1 MSPGGSAPRV
11 PRPVVVVGDANVDL
25 VLRGDVVPRFGQVE
39 QLADSGDLV
48 LGGSASIAASG
59 IARLGVPTSLVARV
73 GADTFG
79 TFTLEALRRH
89 GVDVESVEV
98 ADAEP
103 TGLSVILS
111 TPADRAI
118 LTVPGTIPT
127 LTGERVT
134 EVLDARADRPGL
146 LHVASYFLQP
156 GLARALPGVLARAR
170 EQGWTTSLD
179 TNWDPDEKWAGLDE
193 VLPHL
198 DLLLPNRNELRA
210 IAGALG
216 EEVGPGDGVDDGA
229 AGHGRDSGVGTGRA
243 GDSRADDVALAIR
256 LARRGPRVVVKDGA
270 DGGWSVGA
278 AGVVVRAPGIAV
290 EVVDTT
296 GAGDSFDAGYL
307 AALAYGF
314 DDEQTRVRWATTA
327 GSLSTL
333 GSGGTGRQATLDE
346 LERVLAR

>member
-1 MSPGGSAPRV
+1 MTATGLPPYAPL
-11 PRPVVVVGDANVDL
+11 PVVVAGDANVDL
-25 VLRGDVVPRFGQVE
+25 VLRGDVVPRFGQAE

-48 LGGSASIAASG
+48 LGGSAGIAASG
-59 IARLGVPTSLVARV
+59 VARLGVPTSLVARV

-79 TFTLEALRRH
+79 TFTLDALRAN
-89 GVDVESVEV
+89 GVDVGSVETSG
-98 ADAEP
+98 DEP

-111 TPADRAI
+111 TPRDRAI

-127 LTGERVT
+127 LTGSRVT
-134 EVLDARADRPGL
+134 RELDARAARPGL

-170 EQGWTTSLD
+170 AQGWTTSLD
-179 TNWDPDEKWAGLDE
+179 TNWDPEEAWAGIDA

-216 EEVGPGDGVDDGA
+216 EPEGP
-229 AGHGRDSGVGTGRA
+229 
-243 GDSRADDVALAIR
+243 DDVVLATR

-270 DGGWSVGA
+270 AGGWSVGA
-278 AGVVVRAPGIAV
+278 DGDVVRAPGTAV
-290 EVVDTT
+290 DVVDTT

-307 AALAYGF
+307 AALAHGVR
-314 DDEQTRVRWATTA
+314 DEQVRVRWATVA
-327 GSLSTL
+327 GSLSTA
-333 GSGGTGRQATLDE
+333 GSGGTGRQASLGE